1 MTLQYTLDEN
11 DFLTHQL
18 FIASKSKQISRKR
31 KRSRIVIPV
40 AYGAFAMLF
49 YTQGRYELMAI
60 FFLIA
65 VLWFFIY
72 PSWERKK
79 YVKHYQNFI
88 AENYK
93 IRIGRMTSVALN
105 NDQFITKDNG
115 GESKI
120 LTTETDEIIEIS
132 TLILIRLK
140 SGQSLIIPKLKID
153 NIEEVRSFLK
163 SLADSLKINYCIK
176 EDWKWN

>member
-1 MTLQYTLDEN
+1 
-11 DFLTHQL
+11 
-18 FIASKSKQISRKR
+18 
-31 KRSRIVIPV
+31 VIPV

-49 YTQGRYELMAI
+49 YTQSKYELMAI

-65 VLWFFIY
+65 VLWFVIY

-93 IRIGRMTSVALN
+93 NRIGRMTSLTLN
-105 NDQFITKDNG
+105 NEHFLTKDDG

-120 LTTETDEIIEIS
+120 LTTETDEIIEIPN
-132 TLILIRLK
+132 LILIRLK

-153 NIEEVRSFLK
+153 NIEVVRSYLI
-163 SLADSLKINYCIK
+163 SLVDVLKINYRI
-176 EDWKWN
+176 EDDWKWK